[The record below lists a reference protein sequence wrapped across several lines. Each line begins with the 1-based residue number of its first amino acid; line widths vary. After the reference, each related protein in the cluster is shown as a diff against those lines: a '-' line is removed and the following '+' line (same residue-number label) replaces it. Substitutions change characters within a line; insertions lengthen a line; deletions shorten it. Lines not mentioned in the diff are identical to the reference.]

1 MPDPRSRAGMPDLYA
16 YAHLLAEEKRRSP
29 GSDVMS
35 ILLAEVDADGGR
47 VSVEEFENLFWLFAI
62 AGNETLRNGLPGG
75 MIALLVEHPWAQQAL
90 RDRPALLPSAVEEM
104 LRWWTP
110 VMTFRRT
117 ATRACALA
125 GVPIPAGDKVVVSFI
140 AANRDEAVFPRPDV
154 FDIARAPNPHL
165 AFGLRPALLPRRAPG
180 PAADASP
187 VCRGARA
194 YGRDQL
200 RRRAGVPA
208 LQLPAGHQATAR
220 ALAPAASCLTR
231 RYQRRPC
238 WVGASTSA
246 ALGPVRHPGELQYRD
261 SYPGEVTILRHSP
274 TPTRNRVRPRTPGAR
289 RGCAGCRCPVPPR
302 TG

>member
-16 YAHLLAEEKRRSP
+16 YAHLIAEEKRRSP

-62 AGNETLRNGLPGG
+62 AGNEMLRNGLPGG
-75 MIALLVEHPWAQQAL
+75 MIALLEHPWAQQAL

-140 AANRDEAVFPRPDV
+140 AANRHEAVFPSRT
-154 FDIARAPNPHL
+154 
-165 AFGLRPALLPRRAPG
+165 
-180 PAADASP
+180 S
-187 VCRGARA
+187 
-194 YGRDQL
+194 
-200 RRRAGVPA
+200 
-208 LQLPAGHQATAR
+208 
-220 ALAPAASCLTR
+220 
-231 RYQRRPC
+231 
-238 WVGASTSA
+238 ST
-246 ALGPVRHPGELQYRD
+246 
-261 SYPGEVTILRHSP
+261 
-274 TPTRNRVRPRTPGAR
+274 
-289 RGCAGCRCPVPPR
+289 
-302 TG
+302 